1 MNAEMMG
8 IYVSIAVLVGVLG
21 VAGMLSGEFDLGLTG
36 ETKIPQITAGT
47 STSTPNS
54 YYAWCYNMKL
64 DCG

>member
-36 ETKIPQITAGT
+36 ETKIPQITS
-47 STSTPNS
+47 STSTQTPS
-54 YYAWCYNMKL
+54 AYFEWCYKMNL
-64 DCG
+64 DCD